1 MSKTISLFVIINILT
16 ANCLFINAQSYKLD
30 KPIKDST
37 IIFEEKE
44 GIVAVEAENFF
55 KQDLTEVRR
64 WYRTSKS
71 EMVDVGRDDDNN
83 HASNASNSCYIEIL
97 PDTRVTHDD
106 KLVVGENFS
115 NKPGEIAVVS
125 YKIKFNTASRYYVWA
140 RAFSTG
146 SEDNGLHVGL
156 NDVWPEHGKKMQ
168 WCKGKNKWTWASKQ
182 RTKEEHCGIS
192 HAIYLDIEKPGIHTI
207 QFSMRE
213 DGFEFD
219 KFLLTKD
226 INYTPTET
234 GPPEVRVVEKKL
246 DTLSSKKKKKRKKTS
261 YFNTIK
267 LAHARNKYIASQDF
281 PTENNNF
288 YKNGKNWLAIHPE
301 KHKEATTSTTFI
313 FDSGK
318 YDIVFVGVG
327 ENDGNSNFKLFINKK
342 KIGEYHPPLT
352 DSLFEEGKK
361 FNALWKRVKIK
372 KGDKITVSAKVATDG
387 NEWTRARWAGII
399 FTPVGKGK
407 DIQDAP
413 SSYSQN

>member
-1 MSKTISLFVIINILT
+1 MSKTLLALIIINLMAVNHIL
-16 ANCLFINAQSYKLD
+16 INAQSHDLD
-30 KPIKDST
+30 KPIKNNT
-37 IIFEEKE
+37 YIIEEKD
-44 GIVAVEAENFF
+44 GIVAVEAEHFY
-55 KQDLTEVRR
+55 KQDLTDVRK

-71 EMVDVGRDDDNN
+71 EMAEVGRDDDNQ
-83 HASNASNSCYIEIL
+83 HSYDASSNCYLEIL
-97 PDTRVTHDD
+97 PDTRVTHSD

-115 NKPGEIAVVS
+115 NKPGIVGVLH
-125 YKIKFNTASRYYVWA
+125 YKIKFNTIGRYYVWV

-156 NDVWPEHGKKMQ
+156 NGSWPEHGKRMQ
-168 WCKGKNKWTWASKQ
+168 WCKGKNKWTWASKK
-182 RTKEEHCGIS
+182 RTKEEHCGIP

-219 KFLLTKD
+219 KFILTQDK
-226 INYTPTET
+226 NYTPT
-234 GPPEVRVVEKKL
+234 GIGPEVRVAMKKS
-246 DTLSSKKKKKRKKTS
+246 DTQLTTKKRITKNTS

-267 LAHARNKYIASQDF
+267 LANTNNKYLAAQDF
-281 PTENNNF
+281 PIESNNF

-301 KHKEATTSTTFI
+301 KHKQATTSTI
-313 FDSGK
+313 FNFKSGR

-327 ENDGNSNFKLFINKK
+327 ENDGNSNFKMFINKK
-342 KIGEYHPPLT
+342 KIGEYNPPLT
-352 DSLFEEGKK
+352 DSLFEEGKR
-361 FNALWKRVKIK
+361 FNAIWRRVKIK

-399 FTPVGKGK
+399 FAPVGKGK

>member
-1 MSKTISLFVIINILT
+1 MSKTFLVFIIINIMAT
-16 ANCLFINAQSYKLD
+16 NCLLINAQPSNSAR
-30 KPIKDST
+30 PIKNNT
-37 IIFEEKE
+37 LIFEEKD
-44 GIVAVEAENFF
+44 GIVAVEAENFY
-55 KQDLTEVRR
+55 KQNLTEVRK
-64 WYRTSKS
+64 WYKTSEG
-71 EMVDVGRDDDNN
+71 EMAKVGRDDDNN
-83 HASNASNSCYIEIL
+83 HNENASSNCYLEIL
-97 PDTRVTHDD
+97 PDTRVTHSD
-106 KLVVGENFS
+106 KLIVGENFS
-115 NKPGEIAVVS
+115 NIPGKIAVVS
-125 YKIKFNTASRYYVWA
+125 YKVKFNTIGRYYVWV

-156 NDVWPEHGKKMQ
+156 NGSWPENGKRIQ
-168 WCKGKNKWTWASKQ
+168 WCKGKNKWTWANKQ
-182 RTKEEHCGIS
+182 RTKEEHCGIP
-192 HAIYLDIEKPGIHTI
+192 HAIYLDIEKSGTHTI

-219 KFLLTKD
+219 KFILTKD
-226 INYTPTET
+226 INYTPTEKS
-234 GPPEVRVVEKKL
+234 PEVRVLMKKL
-246 DTLSSKKKKKRKKTS
+246 NSLPSIKKKKRKKAS

-267 LAHARNKYIASQDF
+267 LVNANNKYIAAQDF

-301 KHKEATTSTTFI
+301 KHKQATTSTI
-313 FDSGK
+313 FNFESGR

-327 ENDGNSNFKLFINKK
+327 ENDGNSNFKMFINKK
-342 KIGEYHPPLT
+342 KIGEYNPPLT

-372 KGDKITVSAKVATDG
+372 KGDKITVSAEVATDG

-399 FTPVGKGK
+399 FAPVGSGK

>member
-1 MSKTISLFVIINILT
+1 MLKTFKIFLTINII
-16 ANCLFINAQSYKLD
+16 AFNCLLTNAQSNNLD
-30 KPIKDST
+30 QPRKNAT
-37 IIFEEKE
+37 LTFEEKG
-44 GIVAVEAENFF
+44 GIVAVEAEDFY
-55 KQDLTEVRR
+55 KQDLTNERR
-64 WYRTSKS
+64 WYRTSIS
-71 EMVDVGRDDDNN
+71 EIAEVSRDDDNN

-125 YKIKFNTASRYYVWA
+125 YKIKFNTAGRYYVWA

-156 NDVWPEHGKKMQ
+156 NDVWPEHGKRMQ

-192 HAIYLDIEKPGIHTI
+192 HAIYLDIEKPGTHTI

-219 KFLLTKD
+219 KFVLTKD
-226 INYTPTET
+226 INYTPIEK
-234 GPPEVRVVEKKL
+234 GPEVKVALKKS
-246 DTLSSKKKKKRKKTS
+246 DTKPTTKKKKRKRTS

-267 LAHARNKYIASQDF
+267 SANANNKYIAAQDF
-281 PTENNNF
+281 PIESNNF

-301 KHKEATTSTTFI
+301 KHKQATTSTI
-313 FDSGK
+313 FNFESGR

-327 ENDGNSNFKLFINKK
+327 ENDGNSNFKMFINKK
-342 KIGEYHPPLT
+342 KIGEYNPPLT

-361 FNALWKRVKIK
+361 FNALWKRIKIK
-372 KGDKITVSAKVATDG
+372 KGDKITVSAEVATDG

-399 FTPVGKGK
+399 FAPVGSGK